1 MQYVVTLTA
10 NKSLAPLTS
19 HHAILTETL
28 LKSLG
33 SQSCETR
40 WLSRGTAVDIVFD
53 KVPLS
58 VAREKITTRL
68 DPMPVDVNVQELKGR
83 RKRILIADMDSTIIE
98 NESLDDLA
106 DIAGLKSQVEV
117 ITKKAMRGEMDFKI
131 ALKERVRLLK
141 GQPETILHRF
151 LSEKIRITDGAF
163 CLIKTMKTQGA
174 MTALVSGGFSQLTEH
189 VAKKVGFDINVGNQL
204 LISDKKITGEIST
217 PILNAQSKKKTLYFI
232 SNSQNVKI
240 NDTIAVGDG
249 ANDIPMLQSAGIGV
263 AFRAKPIVQAAT
275 PFRVNHCDLTA
286 LLYIQG
292 YNDSKIHKQ
301 YNS

>member
-10 NKSLAPLTS
+10 NKRLAPLTG
-19 HHAILTETL
+19 HHAILIETL

-33 SQSCETR
+33 SKSCETR

-58 VAREKITTRL
+58 VAREKITNRL

-83 RKRILIADMDSTIIE
+83 RKKILIADMDSTIIE

-117 ITKKAMRGEMDFKI
+117 ITEKAMRGEMDFKI
-131 ALKERVRLLK
+131 ALKQRVRLLK
-141 GQPETILHRF
+141 GQPETILHKF
-151 LSEKIRITDGAF
+151 LSEKIKITDGAF

-174 MTALVSGGFSQLTEH
+174 MTALVSGGFSQITEH
-189 VAKKVGFDINVGNQL
+189 VAKKVGFDINLGNQL

-217 PILNAQSKKKTLYFI
+217 PILNAQSKKKTLYSI

-249 ANDIPMLQSAGIGV
+249 ANDIPMLQSAGIGI

-292 YNDSKIHKQ
+292 YNDRKIHK
-301 YNS
+301 

>member
-33 SQSCETR
+33 SQLCETR
-40 WLSRGTAVDIVFD
+40 WLSRGAAVDIVFD

-68 DPMPVDVNVQELKGR
+68 DPVPVDVNVQELKGR

-117 ITKKAMRGEMDFKI
+117 ITEKAMRGEMDFKI
-131 ALKERVRLLK
+131 ALKERVRLLR

-151 LSEKIRITDGAF
+151 LSERIKIADGAF
-163 CLIKTMKTQGA
+163 CVIKTMKTQGA
-174 MTALVSGGFSQLTEH
+174 MTALVSGGFSQITEH
-189 VAKKVGFDINVGNQL
+189 VAKKVGFDINLGNQL

-217 PILNAQSKKKTLYFI
+217 PILNAQSKKKTLYSI
-232 SNSQNVKI
+232 SNNQNAQI
-240 NDTIAVGDG
+240 HETIAVGDG
-249 ANDIPMLQSAGIGV
+249 ANDIPMLQSAGTGI

-275 PFRVNHCDLTA
+275 AFRISHCDLTA

-292 YNDSKIHKQ
+292 YHDNEINK
-301 YNS
+301 

>member
-33 SQSCETR
+33 SQLCETR

-58 VAREKITTRL
+58 VAREKITNRL
-68 DPMPVDVNVQELKGR
+68 DPMPVDVNVHELKGR
-83 RKRILIADMDSTIIE
+83 LKRILIADMDSTIIE

-117 ITKKAMRGEMDFKI
+117 ITEKAMRGEMDFKI

-151 LSEKIRITDGAF
+151 LLEKIKITDGAF

-174 MTALVSGGFSQLTEH
+174 MTALVSGGFSSFL
-189 VAKKVGFDINVGNQL
+189 
-204 LISDKKITGEIST
+204 
-217 PILNAQSKKKTLYFI
+217 
-232 SNSQNVKI
+232 
-240 NDTIAVGDG
+240 
-249 ANDIPMLQSAGIGV
+249 
-263 AFRAKPIVQAAT
+263 
-275 PFRVNHCDLTA
+275 
-286 LLYIQG
+286 
-292 YNDSKIHKQ
+292 
-301 YNS
+301 

>member
-19 HHAILTETL
+19 HHAMLTENL
-28 LKSLG
+28 LQSLG

-40 WLSRGTAVDIVFD
+40 WLSLGTAVDIVFD

-68 DPMPVDVNVQELKGR
+68 DSVPVDVNVQELKGR

-117 ITKKAMRGEMDFKI
+117 ITEKAMRGEMDFKI

-141 GQPETILHRF
+141 GQPETILQRF
-151 LSEKIRITDGAF
+151 LLEKIKITDGAF

-174 MTALVSGGFSQLTEH
+174 ITALVSGGFSQITEH
-189 VAKKVGFDINVGNQL
+189 VANKIGFDINLGNQL
-204 LISDKKITGEIST
+204 LINDKIITGEISA
-217 PILNAQSKKKTLYFI
+217 PILNAQSKKRALYSI
-232 SNSQNVKI
+232 SNNQNKNI
-240 NDTIAVGDG
+240 DETMAVGDG
-249 ANDIPMLQSAGIGV
+249 ANDIPMLQSAGVGV
-263 AFRAKPIVQAAT
+263 AFRAKPIVDAAAE
-275 PFRVNHCDLTA
+275 FRVNHCDLTA

-292 YNDSKIHKQ
+292 YHDKEINK
-301 YNS
+301 

>member
-19 HHAILTETL
+19 HHVILTEKL

-53 KVPLS
+53 EVPLS
-58 VAREKITTRL
+58 VAREKIATRL
-68 DPMPVDVNVQELKGR
+68 DQVPVDVNVQELKGR

-117 ITKKAMRGEMDFKI
+117 ITEKAMRGEMDFKI
-131 ALKERVRLLK
+131 ALKERVRLLR

-151 LSEKIRITDGAF
+151 LSERIKIADGAF

-174 MTALVSGGFSQLTEH
+174 TTALVSGGFSQITAH
-189 VAKKVGFDINVGNQL
+189 VAKKVGFDINLGNQL

-217 PILNAQSKKKTLYFI
+217 PILTAESKKKTLYSI
-232 SNSQNVKI
+232 SNNQNVQI
-240 NDTIAVGDG
+240 HETIAVGDG
-249 ANDIPMLQSAGIGV
+249 ANDIPMLQSAGTGI

-275 PFRVNHCDLTA
+275 AFRINHCDLTA

-292 YNDSKIHKQ
+292 YHDNEINK
-301 YNS
+301 

>member
-1 MQYVVTLTA
+1 M
-10 NKSLAPLTS
+10 
-19 HHAILTETL
+19 

-58 VAREKITTRL
+58 VAREKIINSL
-68 DPMPVDVNVQELKGR
+68 DRVPVDVNVQKLKGR

-117 ITKKAMRGEMDFKI
+117 ITEKAMRGEIDFKI

-151 LSEKIRITDGAF
+151 LLEKIKITDGAF
-163 CLIKTMKTQGA
+163 CLIKTMKIQGA
-174 MTALVSGGFSQLTEH
+174 MTALVSGGFSQITEH
-189 VAKKVGFDINVGNQL
+189 VANKVGFDINLGNQL

-217 PILNAQSKKKTLYFI
+217 PILDAQRKKTTLYSI
-232 SNSQNVKI
+232 INDQNVKI
-240 NDTIAVGDG
+240 QETIAVGDG
-249 ANDIPMLQSAGIGV
+249 ANDIPMLQSAGTGI

-275 PFRVNHCDLTA
+275 AFRINHSDLTA

-292 YNDSKIHKQ
+292 YNDRKIHK
-301 YNS
+301 

>member
-19 HHAILTETL
+19 QHAILTETL

-33 SQSCETR
+33 SQLCETR

-58 VAREKITTRL
+58 IAREKITTRL
-68 DPMPVDVNVQELKGR
+68 DPVPVDVNVQELKGR

-117 ITKKAMRGEMDFKI
+117 ITEKAMRGEIDFKI

-141 GQPETILHRF
+141 GQPETILDRF
-151 LSEKIRITDGAF
+151 LLEKIKITDGAF

-174 MTALVSGGFSQLTEH
+174 MTALVSGGFSQITEH
-189 VAKKVGFDINVGNQL
+189 VAKKVGFDINLGNQL
-204 LISDKKITGEIST
+204 LISDKKITGKIST
-217 PILNAQSKKKTLYFI
+217 PILDAQSKKKTLYSI
-232 SNSQNVKI
+232 INNQNVKI
-240 NDTIAVGDG
+240 QETIAVGDG
-249 ANDIPMLQSAGIGV
+249 ANDIPMLQSAGTGI

-275 PFRVNHCDLTA
+275 AFRINHCDLMA

-292 YNDSKIHKQ
+292 YQDNEISK
-301 YNS
+301 

>member
-58 VAREKITTRL
+58 VAREKIATRL
-68 DPMPVDVNVQELKGR
+68 DQVPVDVNVQELKGR

-117 ITKKAMRGEMDFKI
+117 ITEKAMRGEMDFKI

-151 LSEKIRITDGAF
+151 LSEKIKIADGAF

-174 MTALVSGGFSQLTEH
+174 MTALVSGGFSQITEH
-189 VAKKVGFDINVGNQL
+189 VAKKVGFDINLGNQL
-204 LISDKKITGEIST
+204 LIRDKKITGEIST
-217 PILNAQSKKKTLYFI
+217 PILTAESKKKTLYSI
-232 SNSQNVKI
+232 SNNQNVQI
-240 NDTIAVGDG
+240 HETIAVGDG
-249 ANDIPMLQSAGIGV
+249 ANDIPMLQSAGTGI

-275 PFRVNHCDLTA
+275 AFRINHCDLTA

-292 YNDSKIHKQ
+292 YHDNEINK
-301 YNS
+301 

>member
-10 NKSLAPLTS
+10 NKSLAPIAN
-19 HHAILTETL
+19 HHAILTEAV

-33 SQSCETR
+33 SQLCETR

-58 VAREKITTRL
+58 VAREKIINSL
-68 DPMPVDVNVQELKGR
+68 DRVPVDVNVQKLKGR

-117 ITKKAMRGEMDFKI
+117 ITEKAMRGEIDFKI

-141 GQPETILHRF
+141 GQPETILNRF
-151 LSEKIRITDGAF
+151 LLEKIKITDGAF

-174 MTALVSGGFSQLTEH
+174 MTALVSGGFSQITEH
-189 VAKKVGFDINVGNQL
+189 VANKVGFDINLGNQL

-217 PILNAQSKKKTLYFI
+217 PILDAQSKKKTLYSLI
-232 SNSQNVKI
+232 NDQNVKI
-240 NDTIAVGDG
+240 QETIAVGDG
-249 ANDIPMLQSAGIGV
+249 ANDIPMLRSAGTGI
-263 AFRAKPIVQAAT
+263 AFRAKPIVKAAT
-275 PFRVNHCDLTA
+275 AFKINHCDLMA

-292 YNDSKIHKQ
+292 YQDNEISI
-301 YNS
+301 

>member
-19 HHAILTETL
+19 HHAMLTKTL
-28 LKSLG
+28 LQSLG

-68 DPMPVDVNVQELKGR
+68 DSVPVDVNVQELKGR

-117 ITKKAMRGEMDFKI
+117 ITEKAMRGEMDFKI
-131 ALKERVRLLK
+131 ALKERVRLLR

-151 LSEKIRITDGAF
+151 LSERIKIADGAF

-174 MTALVSGGFSQLTEH
+174 TTALVSGGFSQITAH
-189 VAKKVGFDINVGNQL
+189 VAKKVGFDINLGNQL

-217 PILNAQSKKKTLYFI
+217 PILTAESKKKTLYSI
-232 SNSQNVKI
+232 SNNQNVQI
-240 NDTIAVGDG
+240 HETIAVGDG
-249 ANDIPMLQSAGIGV
+249 ANDIPMLQSAGTGI

-275 PFRVNHCDLTA
+275 AFRINHCDLTA

-292 YNDSKIHKQ
+292 YHDNEINK
-301 YNS
+301 

>member
-33 SQSCETR
+33 SQLCETR

-68 DPMPVDVNVQELKGR
+68 DPVPVDVNVQELKGR

-117 ITKKAMRGEMDFKI
+117 ITEKAMRGEIDFKI

-151 LSEKIRITDGAF
+151 LSEKIKITDGAF

-174 MTALVSGGFSQLTEH
+174 MTALVSGGFSQITEH
-189 VAKKVGFDINVGNQL
+189 VAKKVGFDINLGNQL

-217 PILNAQSKKKTLYFI
+217 PILNAQSKKETLHSV

-249 ANDIPMLQSAGIGV
+249 ANDIPMLQSAGIGI

-292 YNDSKIHKQ
+292 YQDNEI
-301 YNS
+301 NI

>member
-19 HHAILTETL
+19 HHAMLTKTL
-28 LKSLG
+28 LQSLG

-68 DPMPVDVNVQELKGR
+68 GSVPVDVNVQELKGR

-98 NESLDDLA
+98 NESLNDLA

-117 ITKKAMRGEMDFKI
+117 ITEKAMRGEMDFKI

-141 GQPETILHRF
+141 GQPETILQRF
-151 LSEKIRITDGAF
+151 LLEKIKITDGAF

-174 MTALVSGGFSQLTEH
+174 ITALVSGGFSQITEH
-189 VAKKVGFDINVGNQL
+189 VAKKVGFDINLGNQL
-204 LISDKKITGEIST
+204 LINDKIITGEIST
-217 PILNAQSKKKTLYFI
+217 PILNAQSKKRALYSI
-232 SNSQNVKI
+232 SNNQNVKI
-240 NDTIAVGDG
+240 DETMAVGDG
-249 ANDIPMLQSAGIGV
+249 ANDIPMLQSAGVGI
-263 AFRAKPIVQAAT
+263 AFRAKPIVYAAAE
-275 PFRVNHCDLTA
+275 FSVNHCDLTA

-292 YNDSKIHKQ
+292 YHDKEINK
-301 YNS
+301 

>member
-40 WLSRGTAVDIVFD
+40 WLSRGTAFDIVFD

-68 DPMPVDVNVQELKGR
+68 DPVPVDVNIQELKER

-117 ITKKAMRGEMDFKI
+117 ITEKAMRGEMDFKI

-151 LSEKIRITDGAF
+151 LSEKIKIADGAF

-174 MTALVSGGFSQLTEH
+174 MTALVSGGFSQITEH
-189 VAKKVGFDINVGNQL
+189 VAKKVGFDINLGNQL

-217 PILNAQSKKKTLYFI
+217 PILTAESKKKTLYSI
-232 SNSQNVKI
+232 SKNQNVQI
-240 NDTIAVGDG
+240 HETIAVGDG
-249 ANDIPMLQSAGIGV
+249 ANDIPMLQSAGTGI

-275 PFRVNHCDLTA
+275 AFRINHCDLTA

-292 YNDSKIHKQ
+292 YHDNEINK
-301 YNS
+301 

>member
-10 NKSLAPLTS
+10 NKSLAPLTNN
-19 HHAILTETL
+19 HAILTETL

-58 VAREKITTRL
+58 VAREKITNSL
-68 DPMPVDVNVQELKGR
+68 DRVPVDVNVQKLKGR

-117 ITKKAMRGEMDFKI
+117 ITEKAMRGEIDFKI

-141 GQPETILHRF
+141 GQPETILDRF
-151 LSEKIRITDGAF
+151 LLEKIKITDGAF
-163 CLIKTMKTQGA
+163 CLIKTMKIQGA
-174 MTALVSGGFSQLTEH
+174 MTALVSGGFSQITEH
-189 VAKKVGFDINVGNQL
+189 VANKVGFDINLGNQL

-217 PILNAQSKKKTLYFI
+217 PILDAQSKKTTLYSI
-232 SNSQNVKI
+232 INDQNVKI
-240 NDTIAVGDG
+240 QETIAVGDG
-249 ANDIPMLQSAGIGV
+249 ANDIPMLQSAGTGI

-275 PFRVNHCDLTA
+275 AFRINHCDLMA

-292 YNDSKIHKQ
+292 YQDNEISI
-301 YNS
+301 

>member
-33 SQSCETR
+33 SQLCETR

-68 DPMPVDVNVQELKGR
+68 DPVPVDVNVQELKGR

-117 ITKKAMRGEMDFKI
+117 ITEKAMRGEIDFKI

-141 GQPETILHRF
+141 GQPETILDRF
-151 LSEKIRITDGAF
+151 LLEKIKITDGAF

-174 MTALVSGGFSQLTEH
+174 MTALVSGGFSQITEH
-189 VAKKVGFDINVGNQL
+189 VAKKVGFDINLGNQL

-217 PILNAQSKKKTLYFI
+217 PILDAQSKEKTLYSI
-232 SNSQNVKI
+232 INDQNVKI
-240 NDTIAVGDG
+240 QETIAVGDG
-249 ANDIPMLQSAGIGV
+249 ANDIPMLQSAGTGI

-275 PFRVNHCDLTA
+275 AFRIDHCDLMA

-292 YNDSKIHKQ
+292 YQDNEISK
-301 YNS
+301 

>member
-10 NKSLAPLTS
+10 NKSQAPLTS
-19 HHAILTETL
+19 HHTMLTETL
-28 LKSLG
+28 LESLG
-33 SQSCETR
+33 AQSCETR

-68 DPMPVDVNVQELKGR
+68 DSVPVDVNVQELKGR

-98 NESLDDLA
+98 NESLNDLA

-117 ITKKAMRGEMDFKI
+117 ITEKAMRGEMDFKI

-141 GQPETILHRF
+141 GQPETILQRF
-151 LSEKIRITDGAF
+151 LLEKIKITDGAF

-174 MTALVSGGFSQLTEH
+174 ITALVSGGFSQITEH
-189 VAKKVGFDINVGNQL
+189 VAKKVGFDINLGNQL
-204 LISDKKITGEIST
+204 LINDKIITGEIST
-217 PILNAQSKKKTLYFI
+217 PILNAQSKKRALYSI
-232 SNSQNVKI
+232 SNKQNVKI
-240 NDTIAVGDG
+240 DETMAVGDG
-249 ANDIPMLQSAGIGV
+249 ANDIPMLKSAGAGI
-263 AFRAKPIVQAAT
+263 AFRAKPIVHAAAE
-275 PFRVNHCDLTA
+275 FSVNHCDLTA

-292 YNDSKIHKQ
+292 YHDKEINK
-301 YNS
+301 

>member
-33 SQSCETR
+33 SQLCETR

-58 VAREKITTRL
+58 VAREKIINSL
-68 DPMPVDVNVQELKGR
+68 DRVPVDVNVQKLKGR

-106 DIAGLKSQVEV
+106 DIAGLKSQVEAL
-117 ITKKAMRGEMDFKI
+117 TKKAMRGEIDFKI

-141 GQPETILHRF
+141 GQPETILDRF
-151 LSEKIRITDGAF
+151 LLEKIKITDGAF

-174 MTALVSGGFSQLTEH
+174 MTALISGGFSQITEH
-189 VAKKVGFDINVGNQL
+189 VANKVGFDINLGNQL

-217 PILNAQSKKKTLYFI
+217 PILDAQSKKRTLYSI
-232 SNSQNVKI
+232 INDQNVKI
-240 NDTIAVGDG
+240 QETIAVGDG
-249 ANDIPMLQSAGIGV
+249 ANDIPMLQSAGTGI

-275 PFRVNHCDLTA
+275 AFRINHCDLMA

-292 YNDSKIHKQ
+292 YQDNEISI
-301 YNS
+301 

>member
-58 VAREKITTRL
+58 VAREKIATRL
-68 DPMPVDVNVQELKGR
+68 DQVPVDVNVQELKGR

-117 ITKKAMRGEMDFKI
+117 ITEKAMRGEMDFKI
-131 ALKERVRLLK
+131 ALKERVRLLR

-151 LSEKIRITDGAF
+151 LSERIKIADGAF

-174 MTALVSGGFSQLTEH
+174 MTALVSGGFSQITAH
-189 VAKKVGFDINVGNQL
+189 VAKKVGFDINLGNQL

-217 PILNAQSKKKTLYFI
+217 PILTAESKKKTLYSI
-232 SNSQNVKI
+232 SKNQNVQI
-240 NDTIAVGDG
+240 HETIAVGDG
-249 ANDIPMLQSAGIGV
+249 ANDIPMLQSAGTGI

-275 PFRVNHCDLTA
+275 AFRINHCDLTA

-292 YNDSKIHKQ
+292 YHDNEINK
-301 YNS
+301 

>member
-19 HHAILTETL
+19 HHAILTETV

-40 WLSRGTAVDIVFD
+40 WLSRGAAVDIVFD

-68 DPMPVDVNVQELKGR
+68 DPVPVDVNVQELKGR

-117 ITKKAMRGEMDFKI
+117 ITEKAMRGEIDFKI

-141 GQPETILHRF
+141 GQPETILDRF
-151 LSEKIRITDGAF
+151 LLEKIRITDGAF
-163 CLIKTMKTQGA
+163 CLIKTMKIQGA
-174 MTALVSGGFSQLTEH
+174 MTALVSGGFSQITEH
-189 VAKKVGFDINVGNQL
+189 VAKKVGFDINLGNQL

-217 PILNAQSKKKTLYFI
+217 PILDAQSKKKTLYSI
-232 SNSQNVKI
+232 INDQNVKI
-240 NDTIAVGDG
+240 QETIAVGDG
-249 ANDIPMLQSAGIGV
+249 ANDIPMLQSAGTGI

-275 PFRVNHCDLTA
+275 AFRINHCDLMA

-292 YNDSKIHKQ
+292 YQDNEI
-301 YNS
+301 NI

>member
-68 DPMPVDVNVQELKGR
+68 DPVPVDVNVQELKGR

-117 ITKKAMRGEMDFKI
+117 ITEKAMRGEMDFKI

-151 LSEKIRITDGAF
+151 LSEKIKITDGAL

-174 MTALVSGGFSQLTEH
+174 MTALVSGGFSQITEH
-189 VAKKVGFDINVGNQL
+189 VAKKVGFDINLGNQL

-217 PILNAQSKKKTLYFI
+217 PILNAQSKKEALFSI
-232 SNSQNVKI
+232 CSSQNIKVHE
-240 NDTIAVGDG
+240 TIAVGDG
-249 ANDIPMLQSAGIGV
+249 ANDIPMLQSAGIGI
-263 AFRAKPIVQAAT
+263 AFRAKPIVQTAT
-275 PFRVNHCDLTA
+275 AFSINHCDLTA

-292 YNDSKIHKQ
+292 YHDNEINK
-301 YNS
+301 

>member
-58 VAREKITTRL
+58 VAREKIATRL
-68 DPMPVDVNVQELKGR
+68 DQVPVDVNVQELKGR

-117 ITKKAMRGEMDFKI
+117 ITEKAMRGEMDFKI
-131 ALKERVRLLK
+131 ALKERVRLLR
-141 GQPETILHRF
+141 GQPETILYRF
-151 LSEKIRITDGAF
+151 LSERIKIADGAF

-174 MTALVSGGFSQLTEH
+174 MTALVSGGFSQITEH
-189 VAKKVGFDINVGNQL
+189 VAKKVGFDINLGNQL

-217 PILNAQSKKKTLYFI
+217 PILNAQSKKKTLYSI
-232 SNSQNVKI
+232 SNNQNVQVHE
-240 NDTIAVGDG
+240 TIAVGDG
-249 ANDIPMLQSAGIGV
+249 ANDIPMLQSAGTGI

-275 PFRVNHCDLTA
+275 AFRINHCDLTA

-292 YNDSKIHKQ
+292 YHDNEINK
-301 YNS
+301 

>member
-33 SQSCETR
+33 SQSCETC
-40 WLSRGTAVDIVFD
+40 WLSRGAAVDIVFD

-58 VAREKITTRL
+58 VAREKITNRL
-68 DPMPVDVNVQELKGR
+68 DPMPVDVNVQKLKGR

-117 ITKKAMRGEMDFKI
+117 ITEKAMRGEMDFKI

-141 GQPETILHRF
+141 GQPETILDRF
-151 LSEKIRITDGAF
+151 LLEKIKITDGAF

-174 MTALVSGGFSQLTEH
+174 MTALVSGGFSQITEH
-189 VAKKVGFDINVGNQL
+189 VAKKVGFDINLGNQL

-217 PILNAQSKKKTLYFI
+217 PILNAQSKKETLHSI

-249 ANDIPMLQSAGIGV
+249 ANDIPMLQSAGTGV
-263 AFRAKPIVQAAT
+263 AFRAKPIVHAT
-275 PFRVNHCDLTA
+275 VPFRIQYCDLTA

-292 YNDSKIHKQ
+292 YHDNEINK
-301 YNS
+301 

>member
-10 NKSLAPLTS
+10 NKSLAPLTN
-19 HHAILTETL
+19 HHAILTETV

-58 VAREKITTRL
+58 VAREKITNSL
-68 DPMPVDVNVQELKGR
+68 DRVPVDVNVQKLKGR

-117 ITKKAMRGEMDFKI
+117 ITAKAMRGEIDFKI

-141 GQPETILHRF
+141 GQPETILDRF
-151 LSEKIRITDGAF
+151 LLEKIKITDGAF
-163 CLIKTMKTQGA
+163 CLIKTMKIQGA
-174 MTALVSGGFSQLTEH
+174 MTALVSGGFSQITEH
-189 VAKKVGFDINVGNQL
+189 VANKVGFDINLGNQL

-217 PILNAQSKKKTLYFI
+217 PILDAQSKKTTLYSI
-232 SNSQNVKI
+232 INDQNVKI
-240 NDTIAVGDG
+240 QETIAVGDG
-249 ANDIPMLQSAGIGV
+249 ANDIPMLQSAGTGI

-275 PFRVNHCDLTA
+275 AFRINHCDLMA

-292 YNDSKIHKQ
+292 YQDNEISI
-301 YNS
+301 